1 MILNSLI
8 PEPFQFNP
16 LKHHLSFIREFISS
30 RLADENKIEIPALV
44 KEIRH
49 IGSSVMDVYT
59 GSLSVRDICREVT
72 DYLIINELD
81 TIINFSCWTGITYS
95 DFRTV
100 TLSDTSCWMLK
111 YRNDVRRFVHLFP
124 ARLSP
129 HSFRIKANT
138 LKSGVLYYILIG
150 KDFISREDLN
160 KSRRLLGLSPVK
172 NTAEAEAITKMV
184 EILRSD
190 QERVLYRK

>member
-1 MILNSLI
+1 MKTEYSI

-30 RLADENKIEIPALV
+30 KLADENKIEIPALV

-59 GSLSVRDICREVT
+59 GSLSVSDICREVS
-72 DYLIINELD
+72 DYLKINELD
-81 TIINFSCWTGITYS
+81 TIIKFSGWTGITFS

-111 YRNDVRRFVHLFP
+111 YRNDEKRFVHLFP
-124 ARLSP
+124 AKLSP

-138 LKSGVLYYILIG
+138 LKSGVLYSILIG
-150 KDFISREDLN
+150 KDFISCEDLN
-160 KSRRLLGLSPVK
+160 KARRLLGLSPVK
-172 NTAEAEAITKMV
+172 NTAEAEAITGII
-184 EILRSD
+184 EILR
-190 QERVLYRK
+190 K